1 MSPLVP
7 LATFFADGRL
17 DTTAAFVLAGVLGLA
32 FGFWLERAGFS
43 SSRRLTGVFYGR
55 DFAVIQVM
63 FSAIVTALLGLRAL
77 VTLGLV
83 DPTTVYQ
90 METFFGPQV
99 VGGLIFGVGFVMGG
113 WCPGTALVGLASGK
127 GDALVFLGGAA
138 LGSLAFAFA
147 WPSLASFSTAGAW
160 RVHPARALGFSTGVT
175 TLLVV
180 AVALAAFVVVEIPPR
195 VAPRAGVTEA
205 PMDSTRTSSSALA
218 VPASRS

>member
-1 MSPLVP
+1 MSASALP
-7 LATFFADGRL
+7 LATLFAEGRL

-63 FSAIVTALLGLRAL
+63 FSAIVTALLGLRGL

-83 DPTTVYQ
+83 DATTVHQ
-90 METFFGPQV
+90 METFLGPQV

-138 LGSLAFAFA
+138 LGSLAYAFA
-147 WPSLASFSTAGAW
+147 WPSLASFSTAGACGVCTLPE
-160 RVHPARALGFSTGVT
+160 RFGLSTGVT

-180 AVALAAFVVVEIPPR
+180 AVALAAFVVVEVLAAR
-195 VAPRAGVTEA
+195 RARA
-205 PMDSTRTSSSALA
+205 QA
-218 VPASRS
+218 